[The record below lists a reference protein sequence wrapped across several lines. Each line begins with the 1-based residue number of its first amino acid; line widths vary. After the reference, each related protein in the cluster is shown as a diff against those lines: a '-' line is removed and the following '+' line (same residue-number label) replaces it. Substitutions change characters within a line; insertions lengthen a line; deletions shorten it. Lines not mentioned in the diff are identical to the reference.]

1 MRPRKA
7 AFTLIELMV
16 VLVIMS
22 ILAAIALISI
32 NARAKED
39 DMRQTVVQFISM
51 VKESRRVAIS
61 LRQRVTFEFTQST
74 FRWCVVD
81 CTVVPSPQMPQS
93 RVFRASR
100 VKVLKYTRAS
110 VIRNIPAEA
119 FTAVDVGATHRFYF
133 EPDGTM
139 IGYTDDT
146 MPRGITLY
154 FQHDQ
159 LASLQVRVPILP
171 LVGTPTIIPSW

>member
-22 ILAAIALISI
+22 ILASIALISI

-61 LRQRVTFEFTQST
+61 LRQRVTFEFTQTT

-81 CTVVPSPQMPQS
+81 CTVVPTPLMPQS
-93 RVFRASR
+93 RIFRASR
-100 VKVLKYTRAS
+100 VKVLKYTRA
-110 VIRNIPAEA
+110 
-119 FTAVDVGATHRFYF
+119 
-133 EPDGTM
+133 
-139 IGYTDDT
+139 
-146 MPRGITLY
+146 
-154 FQHDQ
+154 
-159 LASLQVRVPILP
+159 
-171 LVGTPTIIPSW
+171 